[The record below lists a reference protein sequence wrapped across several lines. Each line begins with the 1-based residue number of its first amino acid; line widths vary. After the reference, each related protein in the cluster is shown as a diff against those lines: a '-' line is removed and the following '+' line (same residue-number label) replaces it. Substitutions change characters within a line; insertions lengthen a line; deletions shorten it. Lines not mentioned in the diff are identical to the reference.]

1 MDSLTN
7 GTPVTI
13 QVLEYDKTMNHV
25 RALEQKDLPA
35 LLELLQ
41 LQDEDAQYRTMGPE
55 SRTEDELADE
65 LGDATPYNELF
76 PFVLE
81 QDGEVVGY
89 VGLCNY
95 QGEAFLEGPILA
107 PELPTDAARPLLDQA
122 VETAREREYGFI
134 EAFTDEQNER
144 AQGALEEA
152 GFEAFRTT
160 YIYELTREHATPDT
174 KLTAPFMLIMTGE
187 IDVSTYRDLYR
198 ETSDNWSTRL
208 AWSDEELVERFGEPG
223 VALVLA
229 YEGERLVGHLE
240 LEVIP
245 EEGYAEIAYFGV
257 LPDVRG
263 RGLGRALLARGI
275 AEAFKNDEVQIILAR
290 AHDDERAASHT
301 LEQMNFRWSHGVV
314 AYTLELE

>member
-1 MDSLTN
+1 MSD
-7 GTPVTI
+7 
-13 QVLEYDKTMNHV
+13 V
-25 RALEQKDLPA
+25 RALEQKDLPD
-35 LLELLQ
+35 LLELLK
-41 LQDEDAQYRTMGPE
+41 LQDEDAAFRTMGPE

-65 LGDATPYNELF
+65 LGDATPYSELY

-81 QDGEVVGY
+81 QNDKVAGY

-107 PELPTDAARPLLDQA
+107 PEVSVEAARPLLERA
-122 VETAREREYGFI
+122 VATARDREYGFV

-144 AQGALEEA
+144 SQGALEAA

-160 YIYELTREHATPDT
+160 YIYELTREHARPSMKRSTPFT
-174 KLTAPFMLIMTGE
+174 LVVTGE

-198 ETSDNWSTRL
+198 ETSDNWATRL
-208 AWSDEELVERFGEPG
+208 AWSDEELVERFSEPG

-240 LEVIP
+240 LEII
-245 EEGYAEIAYFGV
+245 EEESYAEVAYFGV
-257 LPDVRG
+257 LPEVRG

-275 AEAFKNDEVQIILAR
+275 EEAFKHDDVQIILAR

-301 LEQMNFRWSHGVV
+301 LEQMGFRWSHGVV